1 MMRQNACLDKLFDD
15 WMFFIGLPWHHIS
28 QQRER
33 TFPTDYMKKQN
44 LEPLLSLKYK
54 APLFWWLSAP
64 WVSDPIPSLWDGVFH
79 ITRKTWTKNP
89 TLKTKV
95 LTWKTLKT
103 NCENSRVPSR
113 DWVSELASGSR
124 WCKRDFKHEAKT
136 IYTSFTFHK
145 IVPSLTKSPTP
156 IANQKWCFLTLFKRS
171 LTTSFWTYMYC
182 KKNLH
187 FWASK

>member
-1 MMRQNACLDKLFDD
+1 MMRQNTCLDKLFDD

-89 TLKTKV
+89 TLKTKM

-103 NCENSRVPSR
+103 NCENSWVPSR
-113 DWVSELASGSR
+113 AWVSELASGSR

-156 IANQKWCFLTLFKRS
+156 IANQKWCFFNIVQTVVD
-171 LTTSFWTYMYC
+171 
-182 KKNLH
+182 H
-187 FWASK
+187 FVLNILQKESAFLSI

>member
-1 MMRQNACLDKLFDD
+1 MMRQNACLDKLFHD
-15 WMFFIGLPWHHIS
+15 WMFFIGLPWHHQSKTGENIS
-28 QQRER
+28 DRLYEE
-33 TFPTDYMKKQN
+33 TKLGTTIFVD
-44 LEPLLSLKYK
+44 YK

-89 TLKTKV
+89 TLKTKM

-103 NCENSRVPSR
+103 NCENSRVLSR

-171 LTTSFWTYMYC
+171 LTTSFWTYC